1 MITKLLDEAQRQGR
15 WARVKEQAAAAAKG
29 MFGKFFGR

>member
-1 MITKLLDEAQRQGR
+1 MITKLLDEARSQ
-15 WARVKEQAAAAAKG
+15 AVSAVKDQAANVAKG